1 MWRFPL
7 LKCRRLLPFLPCS
20 IIGIQ
25 LRNPI
30 LIPTIDEQIGRRKS
44 NSTEWHSWLVKE
56 KFSAVSIVVNG
67 FYHVHSIVHPE
78 NKFVSSIKSD
88 TKWVRKIGRYY
99 GDTICAM

>member
-1 MWRFPL
+1 M
-7 LKCRRLLPFLPCS
+7 
-20 IIGIQ
+20 
-25 LRNPI
+25 
-30 LIPTIDEQIGRRKS
+30 
-44 NSTEWHSWLVKE
+44 KE